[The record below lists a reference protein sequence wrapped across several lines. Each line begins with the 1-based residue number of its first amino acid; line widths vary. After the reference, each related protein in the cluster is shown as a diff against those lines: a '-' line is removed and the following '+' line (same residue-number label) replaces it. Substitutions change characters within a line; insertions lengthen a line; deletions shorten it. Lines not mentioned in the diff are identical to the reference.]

1 MAANTE
7 PLPGT
12 SDLWMP
18 EILEWLALERAAH
31 DIFPRYGYHELRTPV
46 IERTEV
52 FVRGLGDET
61 EVVQKEMYT
70 FEDRGGRSIS
80 LRPEGTAGVMRAIAE
95 HGMNPGDE
103 QRVFYIGPMFRGER
117 PAKGRKRQF
126 HQIGVEAVGRCSPA
140 QDAECIAM
148 LVHFLAG
155 VGIGDAK
162 VKLNTRGT
170 AEDRPA
176 VDAALREYFQA
187 HVGAMCEDCQRR
199 VAGNVWR
206 ILDCKNEQCQQT
218 IVGAPHILD
227 LVGEASR
234 KFFTEVCLHLDGLSI
249 AYEVSHRLVRGLDYY
264 EHTIFELTHHGLGAQ
279 DALAGGGR
287 YQIYLP
293 GVKLPV
299 QGVGFACGM
308 ERLLLAREA
317 LGVKSPNDCRPQVYV
332 VGLGTQGI
340 LEGLKIAQV
349 LRKAGFRVLAETSER
364 GMKAQM
370 RAANKAEARFA
381 VIIGDDEL
389 LRGAASIKDMTTGEQ
404 GDVAFNEVATALV
417 DKLNHGTGR
426 PAIGH
431 QE

>member
-18 EILEWLALERAAH
+18 EIQEWLALERAAH
-31 DIFPRYGYHELRTPV
+31 DIFPRYGYQELRTPI

-70 FEDRGGRSIS
+70 FEDRGGRSVS

-95 HGMNPGDE
+95 HGLNPGEE

-155 VGIGDAK
+155 IGVGDAR

-170 AEDRPA
+170 VDDRPGI
-176 VDAALREYFQA
+176 DAALREYFQVHA
-187 HVGAMCEDCQRR
+187 GTMCEDCRRR
-199 VAGNVWR
+199 VSGNVWR
-206 ILDCKNEQCQQT
+206 ILDCKNSQCQMV
-218 IVGAPHILD
+218 IDNAPHILD
-227 LVGEASR
+227 LVGEASCG
-234 KFFTEVCLHLDGLSI
+234 FFSEVCRHLDVLGI
-249 AYEVSHRLVRGLDYY
+249 DYEVSHRLVRGLDYY

-287 YQIYLP
+287 YKIYLP
-293 GVKLPV
+293 GARLPV
-299 QGVGFACGM
+299 EGVGFACGM

-317 LGVKSPNDCRPQVYV
+317 LGVKSPDECRPQVYV
-332 VGLGTQGI
+332 VGLGSQGI

-349 LRKAGFRVLAETSER
+349 LRKAGFRVLAETGER

-370 RAANKAEARFA
+370 RAANKAEVRFA

-389 LRGAASIKDMTTGEQ
+389 LRGAASIKDMTSGEQ

-426 PAIGH
+426 PVIGR

>member
-18 EILEWLALERAAH
+18 EVQEWLALEKAAR
-31 DIFPRYGYHELRTPV
+31 DIFPRYGYNELRTPI
-46 IERTEV
+46 IERTDV

-95 HGMNPGDE
+95 HGLNPGEE

-126 HQIGVEAVGRCSPA
+126 HQVGVEAVGRCAPA
-140 QDAECIAM
+140 MDAENIAM

-155 VGIGDAK
+155 IGIGDAK

-170 AEDRPA
+170 VEDRA
-176 VDAALREYFQA
+176 AIDAALRLYFQGHA
-187 HVGAMCEDCQRR
+187 EAMCEDCRRR

-206 ILDCKNEQCQQT
+206 ILDCKNDLCQSV
-218 IVGAPHILD
+218 IEGAPHILD

-234 KFFTEVCLHLDGLSI
+234 NFFSEVCKHLDAFGI
-249 AYEVSHRLVRGLDYY
+249 DYEISHRLVRGLDYY

-287 YQIYLP
+287 YKIYLP
-293 GVKLPV
+293 GAKLPV
-299 QGVGFACGM
+299 EGVGFACGM

-317 LGVKSPNDCRPQVYV
+317 LGVKSPDDSCPQIYV
-332 VGLGTQGI
+332 VGLGAEGV
-340 LEGLKIAQV
+340 LEGLRIAQV
-349 LRKAGFRVLAETSER
+349 LRKAGFRVLAETGER
-364 GMKAQM
+364 GMRAQM
-370 RAANKAEARFA
+370 RAANKAGVRFA
-381 VIIGDDEL
+381 VIIGENEVAS
-389 LRGAASIKDMTTGEQ
+389 GTASIKDMTTSEQ